1 MSLSLYTAGAQARAS
16 EDHVTKSYR
25 IAIIGIGAISDVH
38 ARAIGDLDNLELVAG
53 CCRGEEKGRKFAADF
68 DCSWFA
74 DYEQM
79 LDQTRPDLVTI
90 ATPSG
95 AHLEPTQ
102 ACASRGIHVL
112 CEKPLEITTKRV
124 DRMIE
129 VADGAG
135 IKLGGIF
142 PQRFNP
148 VVQLLHQA
156 VGEGRFGNL
165 AAVSTYVPWWRD
177 DAYYAPDRWQ
187 GTQALDGGGA
197 LMNQSIHGVDAIQW
211 IAGAAM
217 QQSDSASGPVEE
229 VFAFTSKRGHDPDLI
244 EVEDTAVAVLRFRNG
259 ALGQILGATS
269 MFPGSLKR
277 IQVAGRDG
285 TAEVLED
292 QLITWAFRQQNDD
305 DESIRREFS
314 GEGGSEGGAGDPM
327 SIDYSLHMRNIAAFV
342 DALENDK
349 TFFLSGP
356 ESRRAVAVVEAIY
369 ESARTARPVSL
380 K

>member
-1 MSLSLYTAGAQARAS
+1 M
-16 EDHVTKSYR
+16 TKSYR
-25 IAIIGIGAISDVH
+25 IAIIGIGAIAEVH
-38 ARAIGDLDNLELVAG
+38 ALAIGDLDNLELVAA
-53 CCRGEEKGRKFAADF
+53 CCRGEEKGRKFAARF

-79 LDQTRPDLVTI
+79 LEKTEPDLVTI

-102 ACASRGIHVL
+102 ACANRGIHVL
-112 CEKPLEITTKRV
+112 CEKPLEITTQRV
-124 DRMIE
+124 DQMIQAAAE
-129 VADGAG
+129 GG

-148 VVQLLHQA
+148 VVELLHQA
-156 VGEGRFGNL
+156 VAEGRFGAL

-197 LMNQSIHGVDAIQW
+197 MMNQSIHGVDAIQW
-211 IAGAAM
+211 IAGAAIEE
-217 QQSDSASGPVEE
+217 SESKSGPVEQ
-229 VFAFTSKRGHDPDLI
+229 VFAFTSKRGHDPGLI

-292 QLITWAFRQQNDD
+292 QLTAWSFRNPKAE
-305 DESIRREFS
+305 DESILQKFS
-314 GEGGSEGGAGDPM
+314 AESEIAGGASDPM
-327 SIDYSLHMRNIAAFV
+327 AISYSLHMRNIAAFISS
-342 DALENDK
+342 LEKDES
-349 TFFLSGP
+349 FFLNGP
-356 ESRRAVAVVEAIY
+356 ESRKAVAIVEAIY
-369 ESARTARPVSL
+369 ESARTASPVSL